1 MEVTPPIRERRA
13 ALVRGVVQGVG
24 FRPFVYRLALEE
36 SLSGFV
42 GNDAGGVLIEIEGPP
57 EQVEAFLARLRS
69 EPPPL
74 ARIDS
79 ITVRPLVPTG
89 ASGFHIQA
97 SQSAGPVTTGI
108 PADAATCP
116 DCLRELL
123 DPADRRYRFPFLNC
137 TNCGPRF
144 TITRRIPYDRPQ
156 TSMAVFP
163 MCPACQAEYDDP
175 LNRRFHAQPNA
186 CWSCGPRVW
195 LETANAPSLNDS
207 ANPPTRN
214 LQESIANSPTCD
226 FRTAEANSPTHV
238 SGEMHDNSATHNSGE
253 IPVNSPTPSFDEP
266 IANSLTRNF
275 RAAEANSLPLF
286 KPPLAAHQ
294 HPAEAKEAST
304 SSHDDPIIQAI
315 QLLRDGKIVAIKGI
329 GGFHLAVDATNQSAV
344 MRLRQRKHRYGKPLA
359 VMVRD
364 LEAARKLCTLT
375 AEEEALLTTSA
386 RPIVLA
392 RRRPDSPI
400 AQTLGAPGPDFGT
413 WESIA
418 EAVAPGIPWLGIF
431 LPYAPL
437 QHLLFANSCVHA
449 LVMTSAN
456 LSEEPIAI
464 DNDEARARL
473 GQIADAFLM
482 HDREILQRCDDSVAA
497 IVDGAPQL
505 LRRARGFV
513 PLGIAL
519 PFDAPPLLAVG
530 GHLKNVFT
538 LARGRF
544 AYQSQHMGDLEN
556 LTGLDFFRESLD
568 HLMRTFE
575 IEPQAVVHDLHPGYL
590 STAWAKEWAAEHK
603 LPLVAVQHHHAHI
616 AGCMAEHNL
625 SGEVIGL
632 ALDGT
637 GYGTDGKIWG
647 GEVLIAKLGSFQ
659 RFAHLDYVPMPGG
672 EKAIKEPWRMAFA
685 HLRAAGFDLE
695 TAASL
700 AGATMQEAQLLD
712 RMIERNVN
720 APQTSSLG
728 RLFDAVAAVV
738 LNRRIVDYEAQAA
751 IELEGL
757 AIDEP
762 DRLGRQDYV
771 PDSVASGTAEQ
782 ATINEQATVKLDKSH
797 EASGHDF
804 SRADKAHRINMALA
818 PAGCFSGISPSSRPF
833 SAACEDGPLIIKTES
848 MWKALL
854 DDLRRGVDKK
864 RIAARFHIAVAE
876 GFIWAAANVR
886 QETGINQVALS
897 GGCMH
902 NRRLARLLR
911 AGLEEEGFQVYQH
924 RNVSP
929 GDGGLSYGQIAVAAA
944 ILQPDTA

>member
-1 MEVTPPIRERRA
+1 MDNPAPIRERRA
-13 ALVRGVVQGVG
+13 VLVQGVVQGVG

-36 SLSGFV
+36 GLTGFV
-42 GNDAGGVLIEIEGPP
+42 GNDTGGVHIEIEGFP
-57 EQVEAFLARLRS
+57 ERVEAFLTRIRT

-79 ITVRPLVPTG
+79 LAVRQIPATG
-89 ASGFHIQA
+89 ATTFQIIA
-97 SQSAGPVTTGI
+97 SASIGQVNTGI

-123 DPADRRYRFPFLNC
+123 DPADRRYRYPFLNC

-186 CWSCGPRVW
+186 CPKCGPHVW
-195 LETANAPSLNDS
+195 LESTDTTDNAIS
-207 ANPPTRN
+207 
-214 LQESIANSPTCD
+214 
-226 FRTAEANSPTHV
+226 
-238 SGEMHDNSATHNSGE
+238 
-253 IPVNSPTPSFDEP
+253 
-266 IANSLTRNF
+266 
-275 RAAEANSLPLF
+275 
-286 KPPLAAHQ
+286 
-294 HPAEAKEAST
+294 
-304 SSHDDPIIQAI
+304 DPINQTIR
-315 QLLRDGKIVAIKGI
+315 LLLDGQIVAIKGI
-329 GGFHLAVDATNQSAV
+329 GGFHLAVDATNQEAV
-344 MRLRQRKHRYGKPLA
+344 MRLRERKHRYGKPLA

-375 AEEEALLTTSA
+375 AEEEALLSTSA

-392 RRRPDSPI
+392 RRHPDSP
-400 AQTLGAPGPDFGT
+400 
-413 WESIA
+413 IA

-437 QHLLFANSCVHA
+437 QHLLFTDPQIHA

-473 GQIADAFLM
+473 SHIADAFLM
-482 HDREILQRCDDSVAA
+482 HNREILQRCDDSVAA

-505 LRRARGFV
+505 LRRARGYV
-513 PLGIAL
+513 PLGVPL

-575 IEPQAVVHDLHPGYL
+575 IVPQAVVHDLHPGYL
-590 STAWAKEWAAEHK
+590 STAWAKEWAAERN
-603 LPLVAVQHHHAHI
+603 LPLIGVQHHHAHI
-616 AGCMAEHNL
+616 AGCMAEHGL
-625 SGEVIGL
+625 EGPVIGL

-647 GEVLIAKLGSFQ
+647 GEVLIAKSGGFE
-659 RFAHLDYVPMPGG
+659 RFAHLEYVPMPGG
-672 EKAIKEPWRMAFA
+672 EKAIKEPWRMAFGA
-685 HLRAAGFDLE
+685 LHAAGYDVNSE
-695 TAASL
+695 QI
-700 AGATMQEAQLLD
+700 MRLLGIQSGD
-712 RMIERNVN
+712 VRVMSRMIERKINI
-720 APQTSSLG
+720 PETSSLG

-738 LNRRIVDYEAQAA
+738 LGRRTVDYEAQAA
-751 IELEGL
+751 IELEGI
-757 AIDEP
+757 AQDEP
-762 DRLGRQDYV
+762 DRREEGDYV
-771 PDSVASGTAEQ
+771 PQLWE
-782 ATINEQATVKLDKSH
+782 E
-797 EASGHDF
+797 E
-804 SRADKAHRINMALA
+804 RADASKAVLRT
-818 PAGCFSGISPSSRPF
+818 
-833 SAACEDGPLIIKTES
+833 DLI
-848 MWKALL
+848 WKAILN
-854 DDLRRGVDKK
+854 DLWRGVPAS
-864 RIAARFHIAVAE
+864 RIAARFHAGIVE
-876 GFIWAAANVR
+876 GFINAAGNARILNGV
-886 QETGINQVALS
+886 NQVALS

-902 NRRLARLLR
+902 NRRLSRLLR
-911 AGLEEEGFQVYQH
+911 SGLEEEGFEVFQH
-924 RNVSP
+924 LQVSP

-944 ILQPDTA
+944 ILNPAK